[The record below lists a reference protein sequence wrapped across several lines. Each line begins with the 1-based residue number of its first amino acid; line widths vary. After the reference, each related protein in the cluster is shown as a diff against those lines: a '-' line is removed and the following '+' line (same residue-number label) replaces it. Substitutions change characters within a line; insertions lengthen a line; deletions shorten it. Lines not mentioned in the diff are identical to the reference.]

1 MCLLQDDDGELI
13 PVDEGDGG
21 EVSAEEYSEAGA
33 GEEAG
38 AEDEAVDRVTE
49 EHSDWLAGG
58 PCH

>member
-1 MCLLQDDDGELI
+1 M
-13 PVDEGDGG
+13 DEGDGG

-33 GEEAG
+33 GEEGG

-49 EHSDWLAGG
+49 EHSDRLAGG